1 MSAYLSDRRRGQ
13 AQSVDQVPEL
23 KRDPG
28 QENPF
33 RKKESRSSW
42 KIRMYMTFEVCWI
55 AIVALGLCTSWSPL
69 SQGKKRKKT
78 EKGKGKSIMS
88 LIESPSFLLIPV
100 SFPYILNH
108 LEGYPSS
115 SLCQSFFPFQN
126 SKNLCLYNDHTASES
141 CGLDIGVSLF
151 LVPGERWD
159 VNYLW

>member
-108 LEGYPSS
+108 FQRVTRARRFASPS
-115 SLCQSFFPFQN
+115 FPSRTLRISVSTMITQPL
-126 SKNLCLYNDHTASES
+126 NLVVWIQESPYFWCLVR
-141 CGLDIGVSLF
+141 GGM
-151 LVPGERWD
+151 
-159 VNYLW
+159 